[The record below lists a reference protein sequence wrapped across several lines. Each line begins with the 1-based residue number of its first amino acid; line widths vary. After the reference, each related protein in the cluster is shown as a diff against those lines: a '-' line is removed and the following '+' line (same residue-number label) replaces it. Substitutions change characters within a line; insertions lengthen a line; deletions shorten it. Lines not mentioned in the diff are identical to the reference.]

1 MDKLF
6 QWSHCRHYALDRLGF
21 DNGKAAHDGQY
32 EFCCDVVCR
41 FIWWLENWLWY
52 GGKGV
57 I

>member
-32 EFCCDVVCR
+32 EFCRDVVCR